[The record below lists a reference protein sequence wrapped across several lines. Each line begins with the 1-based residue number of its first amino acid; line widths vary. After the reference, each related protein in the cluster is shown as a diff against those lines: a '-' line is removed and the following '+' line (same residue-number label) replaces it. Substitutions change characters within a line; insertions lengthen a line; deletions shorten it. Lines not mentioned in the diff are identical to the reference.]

1 MMNKDDLIRAAAK
14 HYANNNPGKDVLRN
28 IELHFDNMMGTI
40 TEALAYG
47 EGVSLPG
54 LGYLRTES
62 NQVRFFPS
70 KALLGRIKGE
80 AA

>member
-28 IELHFDNMMGTI
+28 IELHLDNLLGTI

-47 EGVSLPG
+47 EYVPLPG
-54 LGYLRTES
+54 LGSLRAES

-70 KALLGRIKGE
+70 KALLERIKGE
-80 AA
+80 AS